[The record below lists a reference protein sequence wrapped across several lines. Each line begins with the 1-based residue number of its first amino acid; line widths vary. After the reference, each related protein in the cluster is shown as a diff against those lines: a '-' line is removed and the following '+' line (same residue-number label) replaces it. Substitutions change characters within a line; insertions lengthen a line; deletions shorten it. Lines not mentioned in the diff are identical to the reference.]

1 MRTELLSEFT
11 VSENRCAVFFLR
23 LEHYCI
29 YLAREDESIGHTE
42 YVLKLRGNYM
52 NDVIMSAM
60 LLHCAYN

>member
-1 MRTELLSEFT
+1 MCSFLLEVRTLL
-11 VSENRCAVFFLR
+11 
-23 LEHYCI
+23 
-29 YLAREDESIGHTE
+29 YLAREDESVGHTE